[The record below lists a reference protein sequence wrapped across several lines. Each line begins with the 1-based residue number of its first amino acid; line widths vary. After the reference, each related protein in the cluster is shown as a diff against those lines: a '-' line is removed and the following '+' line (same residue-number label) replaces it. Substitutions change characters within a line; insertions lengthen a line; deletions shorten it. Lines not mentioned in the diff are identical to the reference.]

1 MVWPH
6 KEDTQLIDMIVIIY
20 LEIRKIAFKDLMQKA
35 KVLVEMVHMDEH
47 MKVILMTLI
56 IV

>member
-6 KEDTQLIDMIVIIY
+6 KEDTQLIDMIVIIF
-20 LEIRKIAFKDLMQKA
+20 LGIQKIAFKDLMQKA